1 MALNSWKPKTLQN
14 QKHPKSNPKYQ
25 PKNGLLQ
32 NLNQLEEHSRYHH
45 MTLKKM
51 VCFKRQRA
59 RFCRGN
65 RWDYRKNMKKNNP
78 SFHLSGSSYFT
89 RFHWYGLL
97 IVVVLKFGHPNA
109 QFSPKDNDGYFA
121 SPGLVSEE
129 LLGGAIVAIRVDL
142 QPHQSSGASWPRHA
156 LWPKPGSLGPEM
168 RLVSKWFPLISRSS
182 KI

>member
-1 MALNSWKPKTLQN
+1 MAFYKISISLRSIQDTITWLSKKWFVSNVNVLDFVGEIGGTIEKT
-14 QKHPKSNPKYQ
+14 
-25 PKNGLLQ
+25 
-32 NLNQLEEHSRYHH
+32 
-45 MTLKKM
+45 
-51 VCFKRQRA
+51 
-59 RFCRGN
+59 
-65 RWDYRKNMKKNNP
+65 WKKNNP